1 MRGWRWI
8 GATGLV
14 AALVALAVLAG
25 CSDDGG
31 TAAAPATTAEQP
43 SPAAG
48 TMLADAGISVAEAL
62 AADPGDALVAVRA
75 HLLVAADGSA
85 RLCDAL
91 RESFPPQCGGA
102 AVTVTGIPEGFID
115 GLSPGGGL
123 RWSDQ
128 PVQLIG
134 RMREGTF
141 ENDPE
146 ALAAG

>member
-14 AALVALAVLAG
+14 ATLVALAMLAG

-31 TAAAPATTAEQP
+31 TAAAPTTAEQP
-43 SPAAG
+43 SPASGA
-48 TMLADAGISVAEAL
+48 MPADAGISVAGAL
-62 AADPGDALVAVRA
+62 AAEPGDALVAVRA

-85 RLCDAL
+85 RLCDLL

-102 AVTVTGIPEGFID
+102 AMAVNGIPESILD
-115 GLSPGGGL
+115 GLSAGGGL

-128 PVQLIG
+128 PLQLIG
-134 RMREGTF
+134 RMRDATF
-141 ENDPE
+141 ANDPE